1 MITSPCVK
9 VCKVDEQGRCQG
21 CERTSDEI
29 SNWMRMS
36 DEERAR
42 VKAEL
47 PARARAR
54 YGDASLPPWASSA
67 R

>member
-36 DEERAR
+36 GNPRASPERSM
-42 VKAEL
+42 
-47 PARARAR
+47 P
-54 YGDASLPPWASSA
+54 
-67 R
+67 

>member
-29 SNWMRMS
+29 SGCRM
-36 DEERAR
+36 
-42 VKAEL
+42 KT
-47 PARARAR
+47 ARA
-54 YGDASLPPWASSA
+54 
-67 R
+67 